1 MPSDPRYF
9 LCTGE
14 CVKYEYLYLYP
25 ESHIIGELR
34 YVVDEGRKVTALA
47 RYEVSVSAMLVPPIN
62 PEIDIE
68 LVGDARKIKCR
79 FPGCARKERWEIGK
93 AGYLALKQRYRKV
106 IV

>member
-1 MPSDPRYF
+1 MPSHPRYF

-14 CVKYEYLYLYP
+14 CVKYDDLYLHP

-47 RYEVSVSAMLVPPIN
+47 RYEVSVSAMLVLPIN

-68 LVGDARKIKCR
+68 IVGDARKIKCR
-79 FPGCARKERWEIGK
+79 FPGCGRKERWEIGK

-106 IV
+106 TV